1 MAETKNTFMASKMNK
16 DIDARLIPKGEYRDA
31 VNVTVSR
38 SEGDDVGTV
47 QNIKGN
53 IQISDFGL
61 TDRHLEVIG
70 YYVDEQK
77 DLIYFFITNYTDTSV
92 DYLSNFAPAN
102 SAHYI
107 YAYNADTGSTNQLVS
122 GNFLNFSKTHPIGGV
137 DVIEDLLFFTDN
149 RNQPRKI
156 NITTAIA
163 NTRSYICYK
172 VLSFSTNISI

>member
-61 TDRHLEVIG
+61 TDSH
-70 YYVDEQK
+70 
-77 DLIYFFITNYTDTSV
+77 
-92 DYLSNFAPAN
+92 
-102 SAHYI
+102 
-107 YAYNADTGSTNQLVS
+107 
-122 GNFLNFSKTHPIGGV
+122 
-137 DVIEDLLFFTDN
+137 
-149 RNQPRKI
+149 
-156 NITTAIA
+156 
-163 NTRSYICYK
+163 
-172 VLSFSTNISI
+172 